1 MPPATKSALLEQG
14 LRARKRTETAQRIS
28 AAALRLFATHGIEAT
43 TVDAI
48 AAAAGISRRTFFHYF
63 AAKDDILLS
72 LHKGMGEQLA
82 DALADRNPGDT
93 PLQAVRAAALRVVAA
108 YPLDELIVIDR
119 LMRSSPAVQAGKQ
132 ASYAREETVLL
143 DALERLWPNEDP
155 VALQVLA
162 MLAIGVGRRSL
173 DAWSGDGGSAPLADY
188 VTRAFDA
195 AAGLYTAPA
204 DTGS

>member
-1 MPPATKSALLEQG
+1 MPTARSALPEEG

-28 AAALRLFATHGIEAT
+28 AAALRLFAAHGIEAT

-82 DALADRNPGDT
+82 DALDDRDPGNT
-93 PLQAVRAAALRVVAA
+93 PLQAVRAAALRIVAA
-108 YPLDELIVIDR
+108 YPLEELIVIDR

-132 ASYAREETVLL
+132 ASYAREEAVLL
-143 DALERLWPNEDP
+143 GALERLWPDEDP
-155 VALQVLA
+155 VAMQMLA

-173 DAWSGDGGSAPLADY
+173 DAWSRDGGSAPLADY

-195 AAGLYTAPA
+195 AATLHAAPA
-204 DTGS
+204 GSGA